1 MQHGAEPQPLSDLDE
16 LAVQAAAD
24 VEARAVLLRRLL
36 PVIRRWARRYAGHGV
51 SLDDLAQDGVLGVLR
66 AVAGFDPSKGP
77 FLAWARLWVRQSM
90 QQAVAEYSRP
100 FRLPTGVLWDMHE
113 LKQARERL
121 ARGGSEPSLQH
132 LADELGWGVDKLG
145 DVLRAETAGYT
156 DDGMDLL
163 QCPIADGDFQ
173 RVLEHVA
180 ASQLRPLLTQLTE
193 REREILEARAG
204 GASLREI
211 GREMGL
217 SAERVR
223 KVESQALAKLDVATK
238 WVDSQRLLVTSTGE
252 PNPHLER
259 RNQT

>member
-1 MQHGAEPQPLSDLDE
+1 MQHRTEAPPLSELDE
-16 LAVQAAAD
+16 LAARAGSD
-24 VEARAVLLRRLL
+24 VEARAVLVRRLL
-36 PVIRRWARRYAGHGV
+36 PVIRRWARRYAGRGV
-51 SLDDLAQDGVLGVLR
+51 THDDLVQDGVLGVLR
-66 AVAGFDPSKGP
+66 AVAGFDASRGP
-77 FLAWARLWVRQSM
+77 FLAWARLWVRQAM

-121 ARGGSEPSLQH
+121 GRDGAEPSAQR

-145 DVLRAETAGYT
+145 DVLRAEAAGYT
-156 DDGMDLL
+156 EDGMDLV

-180 ASQLRPLLTQLTE
+180 AGQLRTVLTKLTE
-193 REREILEARAG
+193 REREILQARAG

-223 KVESQALAKLDVATK
+223 KVEAQALAKLDVATK

-252 PNPHLER
+252 PNLRLER